1 MIDSNIMKKM
11 IFTGFLAVMLGSIGF
26 MAKAQTNAFSQQPSS
41 TNPDSSSCGILDY
54 GGQKYRTVIIGSQCW
69 MKDNLNIGKWID
81 ESQTQKQT
89 NNSVVEKYCL
99 GNDFTR
105 CDQLGGLYQWEEAMQ
120 YVQTANAQGIC
131 PDGWHIPSSQDWKT
145 LIRYLGGDDMAGGKM
160 KFTGSN
166 GWQNPNVGATNS
178 SGFTALPG
186 GYFDFM
192 AQQWHDQ
199 YRYGYFWSSQ
209 TITQGTSVAMSLSY
223 RTSDIDLYEEYIP
236 SALSVRCI
244 KNE

>member
-1 MIDSNIMKKM
+1 
-11 IFTGFLAVMLGSIGF
+11 
-26 MAKAQTNAFSQQPSS
+26 
-41 TNPDSSSCGILDY
+41 
-54 GGQKYRTVIIGSQCW
+54 
-69 MKDNLNIGKWID
+69 
-81 ESQTQKQT
+81 
-89 NNSVVEKYCL
+89 
-99 GNDFTR
+99 
-105 CDQLGGLYQWEEAMQ
+105 
-120 YVQTANAQGIC
+120 
-131 PDGWHIPSSQDWKT
+131 
-145 LIRYLGGDDMAGGKM
+145 MAGGKM

-209 TITQGTSVAMSLSY
+209 TITQGASVAMSLSY